1 MFLED
6 LTRDEM
12 RLFEAVGKIRSFA
25 PDDPIVREGQPGDS
39 FFMVISGKVEIRK
52 SVGAATYRKLSE
64 LGPCG
69 IFGEVCFLGVENRSA
84 TVVALQPCKLVEFHR
99 PDFEKFVQIQP
110 VIGVKVYRGI
120 ARELADRL
128 VRNNDELRKAILWA
142 MDEMRDRNQLFVSNK
157 SLTALTSGAGSEA
170 AAIMEDTVRSAR
182 DKKRAP

>member
-6 LTRDEM
+6 LNRDEM
-12 RLFEAVGKIRSFA
+12 RLFEAVGKIRSYV
-25 PDDPIVREGQPGDS
+25 PDDLIVREGQPGNS

-52 SVGAATYRKLSE
+52 GVGAATYRKLSD

-84 TVVALQPCKLVEFHR
+84 TVVALQPCKLLEFPR
-99 PDFEKFVQIQP
+99 PEFEKFAKVQP
-110 VIGVKVYRGI
+110 LIGLKVYRGI

-157 SLTALTSGAGSEA
+157 SLSALTSGSGSEA
-170 AAIMEDTVRSAR
+170 AAIVEDTVRSAR
-182 DKKRAP
+182 DRQRSS

>member
-25 PDDPIVREGQPGDS
+25 PDDVIVRENQPGSS
-39 FFMVISGKVEIRK
+39 FFMVITGKVEIRK
-52 SVGAATYRKLSE
+52 GVGAATYRKLSE
-64 LGPCG
+64 LGPCS

-84 TVVALQPCKLVEFHR
+84 TVVALQPCKLLEFHR
-99 PDFEKFVQIQP
+99 SDFEQFIQVEA
-110 VIGVKVYRGI
+110 VIGQKIYRGI

-142 MDEMRDRNQLFVSNK
+142 MDEMRDRNQLFISSK
-157 SLTALTSGAGSEA
+157 SLAALSSSAGSEA
-170 AAIMEDTVRSAR
+170 AAIMEDALRAAR
-182 DKKRAP
+182 DKKRTS